1 MITAPDFITQYITGM
16 TSSPDIVVVGA
27 GGTGSALLG
36 KLFML
41 NNTLVALGAEPLS
54 VSVYDP
60 DTVSPSNIG
69 RQAFYEFDIGR
80 NKAEVLVSRFNAFGT
95 VNWTSHNEAYSC
107 YDKYY
112 SPVIIIGCVDSVD
125 GRKAMHESMKELN
138 NALYIDCGNDSTS
151 GNVIMGM
158 NAYVNSTRCYL
169 PSVVDLYKEQFATH
183 QPRPSDSCSA
193 EEAINKQE
201 FGVNDTAA
209 NHAIQLLWQLFRH
222 GKVAHQGISYD
233 LKSGYSVPIEATP
246 ETWAMYGYAEC
257 A

>member
-41 NNTLVALGAEPLS
+41 NNTLVALGAAPLS

-95 VNWTSHNEAYSC
+95 VTWKSHNEPFGH
-107 YDKYY
+107 YDKYH
-112 SPVIIIGCVDSVD
+112 SPVIILGCVDSVT
-125 GRKAMHESMKELN
+125 GRQAMHQAMNEQR
-138 NALYIDCGNDSTS
+138 NALYIDCGNDATS

-158 NAYVNSTRCYL
+158 NAHTNGKHCYL
-169 PSVVDLYKEQFATH
+169 PSVVDLYKEQFSTH

-222 GKVAHQGISYD
+222 GKVAHQGVSFD

-246 ETWAMYGYAEC
+246 ESWSMYGYVE
-257 A
+257 